1 MPGPSDD
8 SLRKARTN
16 LRSLVSDGPS
26 RLPSLNL
33 VADSV
38 RLELERRG
46 KVAILYISLDR
57 YGRLEPI
64 FGWRIVAEIL
74 DAVAANL
81 ESMAGSTLRRL
92 DVVSDF
98 TLTDD
103 AFIVLL
109 SPPRST
115 EVIGGDDLAAV
126 TRRVYERLQS
136 LLLND
141 LAPGVYDRVHPSVGA
156 AVLHADDALTF
167 EQNLQNGL
175 ALAMQAASEGAAA
188 YDAELEKTLA
198 ACVEGDELE
207 PLFEPVVEPAVATVI
222 GYRSSV
228 RGPFYSPLR
237 LPDVLLDVARRS
249 RLLAS
254 YGIAARAA
262 TVTAAAG
269 LRPDDLLFLGCAAGE
284 LPNAAVVAVS
294 EFYSLNKALVPQ
306 HVVFEIDADELG
318 TNTASSLRTLSDV
331 REMGFQLCLL
341 GPRGAVHRARA
352 DRRSEARVP
361 LPRSDA
367 CRRHRWRAHPGRGR
381 ATARALQRPHRGAA
395 HRLGGAHARS
405 AAPAESQRR
414 GALVRRALRAS
425 GHATA
430 RGVVRAAEG
439 VEWAWAR
446 RGAAPDRPQAVRL
459 AGSSPSSATPA

>member
-1 MPGPSDD
+1 VNSVQRPSDD
-8 SLRKARTN
+8 SLRKARIN

-26 RLPSLNL
+26 MLPSLNL

-115 EVIGGDDLAAV
+115 QVIAADDLAAV

-156 AVLHADDALTF
+156 AVLSADDALTF

-175 ALAMQAASEGAAA
+175 ALAMQAAAESATA

-198 ACVEGDELE
+198 ACVEGGELE
-207 PLFEPVVEPAVATVI
+207 PLFEPVVEPAATAVI

-249 RLLAS
+249 SLLAS
-254 YGIAARAA
+254 YGIAAREA

-294 EFYSLNKALVPQ
+294 EFYSLNQALVPQ
-306 HVVFEIDADELG
+306 HVVFEIDADELT
-318 TNTASSLRTLSDV
+318 TNSASSLRTLADV
-331 REMGFQLCLL
+331 REMGFQLCLSGL
-341 GPRGAVHRARA
+341 GDHFTALELIA
-352 DRRSEARVP
+352 EARPEFLCLDPTLVANIGGELTP
-361 LPRSDA
+361 LEVVQ
-367 CRRHRWRAHPGRGR
+367 
-381 ATARALQRPHRGAA
+381 L
-395 HRLGGAHARS
+395 
-405 AAPAESQRR
+405 
-414 GALVRRALRAS
+414 LVRFSDRIGAQLI
-425 GHATA
+425 AT
-430 RGVVRAAEG
+430 GVRTPEQQRLLGRNG
-439 VEWAWAR
+439 VELSCGELFAR
-446 RGAAPDRPQAVRL
+446 PDTRL
-459 AGSSPSSATPA
+459 PEVSFAG

>member
-1 MPGPSDD
+1 MQRPNDD

-26 RLPSLNL
+26 QLPSLNL

-38 RLELERRG
+38 RLELEKRG

-74 DAVAANL
+74 DAVAASL

-109 SPPRST
+109 SPPRSAQ
-115 EVIGGDDLAAV
+115 VIADDDLAAV
-126 TRRVYERLQS
+126 TRRVYERLQA

-156 AVLHADDALTF
+156 AVLSADDALTF

-175 ALAMQAASEGAAA
+175 ALAMQAAGEGAAVF
-188 YDAELEKTLA
+188 DAELEKTLA
-198 ACVEGDELE
+198 ACVAGGELE
-207 PLFEPVVEPAVATVI
+207 PLFEPVVEPAAATVI

-249 RLLAS
+249 SLLAS
-254 YGIAARAA
+254 YGVAAREA

-294 EFYSLNKALVPQ
+294 EFYSLNRALVPQ

-331 REMGFQLCLL
+331 REMGFQLCLSGL
-341 GPRGAVHRARA
+341 GAQFTALELIA
-352 DRRSEARVP
+352 EARPEFLCLDPTLV
-361 LPRSDA
+361 A
-367 CRRHRWRAHPGRGR
+367 N
-381 ATARALQRPHRGAA
+381 
-395 HRLGGAHARS
+395 LGGELT
-405 AAPAESQRR
+405 PVEVVQL
-414 GALVRRALRAS
+414 LVRFSDRIGAQLI
-425 GHATA
+425 AT
-430 RGVVRAAEG
+430 GVRTPEQQRLLGRNG
-439 VEWAWAR
+439 VELSCGELFAR
-446 RGAAPDRPQAVRL
+446 PDTRL
-459 AGSSPSSATPA
+459 PEVSFAG

>member
-1 MPGPSDD
+1 VASLQQPSDD
-8 SLRKARTN
+8 ALRKARTN
-16 LRSLVSDGPS
+16 LRSLVSDGS
-26 RLPSLNL
+26 SQLPSLNL
-33 VADSV
+33 VADTIRV
-38 RLELERRG
+38 ELERRG
-46 KVAILYISLDR
+46 KVAILYVSLDR
-57 YGRLEPI
+57 YGRLEPV

-109 SPPRST
+109 SPPRSAD
-115 EVIGGDDLAAV
+115 VIADDDLAAV

-156 AVLHADDALTF
+156 AVMSADQNLTF
-167 EQNLQNGL
+167 EQNLQMGV
-175 ALAMQAASEGAAA
+175 ALAMQAAAEQAEAF
-188 YDAELEKTLA
+188 DEELEQTLA
-198 ACVEGDELE
+198 ECVARGELE
-207 PLFEPVVEPAVATVI
+207 PLFEPVVDPTASAVM

-249 RLLAS
+249 NLLAS
-254 YGIAARAA
+254 YGVAAREA
-262 TVTAAAG
+262 TVSAASG
-269 LRPDDLLFLGCAAGE
+269 LRPDDLLFLGCAAAE

-318 TNTASSLRTLSDV
+318 TNTASTLRTLANV
-331 REMGFQLCLL
+331 REMGFQLCLSGL
-341 GPRGAVHRARA
+341 GAQFTTLELIA
-352 DRRSEARVP
+352 E
-361 LPRSDA
+361 
-367 CRRHRWRAHPGRGR
+367 AHPDYLCLDPVLVGNVDSDVTLVEVVQLLVRFSDRIGAQLIAAGLR
-381 ATARALQRPHRGAA
+381 AVEQQKHL
-395 HRLGGAHARS
+395 ARS
-405 AAPAESQRR
+405 
-414 GALVRRALRAS
+414 
-425 GHATA
+425 
-430 RGVVRAAEG
+430 G
-439 VEWAWAR
+439 VELFCGELYAR
-446 RGAAPDRPQAVRL
+446 PDTRLPAVSFAR
-459 AGSSPSSATPA
+459 

>member
-1 MPGPSDD
+1 VSSVQRPNDD

-26 RLPSLNL
+26 HLPSLNL

-38 RLELERRG
+38 RLELEKRG

-81 ESMAGSTLRRL
+81 EGMAGSTLRRL

-109 SPPRST
+109 SPPRSAQ
-115 EVIGGDDLAAV
+115 VIADDDLAAV

-156 AVLHADDALTF
+156 AVLSADDALTF
-167 EQNLQNGL
+167 EQNLQRGL
-175 ALAMQAASEGAAA
+175 ALAMQAAGEGAAVF
-188 YDAELEKTLA
+188 DAELEKTLA
-198 ACVEGDELE
+198 ACVAGGELE
-207 PLFEPVVEPAVATVI
+207 PLFEPVVEPTAAAVI

-254 YGIAARAA
+254 YGVAAREA

-269 LRPDDLLFLGCAAGE
+269 LRPDDLLFLGCAAAE

-294 EFYSLNKALVPQ
+294 EFYSLNQALVPQ

-318 TNTASSLRTLSDV
+318 TNTASSLRTLADV
-331 REMGFQLCLL
+331 REMGFQLCLSGL
-341 GPRGAVHRARA
+341 GAQFTALELIA
-352 DRRSEARVP
+352 EARPEFLCLDPTLV
-361 LPRSDA
+361 A
-367 CRRHRWRAHPGRGR
+367 N
-381 ATARALQRPHRGAA
+381 
-395 HRLGGAHARS
+395 LGGELT
-405 AAPAESQRR
+405 PVEVVQL
-414 GALVRRALRAS
+414 LVRFSDRIGAQLI
-425 GHATA
+425 AT
-430 RGVVRAAEG
+430 GVRTSEQQRLLGRNG
-439 VEWAWAR
+439 VELSCGELFAR
-446 RGAAPDRPQAVRL
+446 PDTRL
-459 AGSSPSSATPA
+459 PEVSFAT

>member
-1 MPGPSDD
+1 VSSVPRANDD

-26 RLPSLNL
+26 QLPSLNL
-33 VADSV
+33 VADTV
-38 RLELERRG
+38 RLELEKRG
-46 KVAILYISLDR
+46 KVALLYISLDR

-109 SPPRST
+109 APPRSAQ
-115 EVIGGDDLAAV
+115 VIADDDLAAV

-156 AVLHADDALTF
+156 AVLSADDALTF

-175 ALAMQAASEGAAA
+175 ALAMQAAAESAAA

-198 ACVEGDELE
+198 ACVEGGELE
-207 PLFEPVVEPAVATVI
+207 PLFEPVVEPAAAAVI

-249 RLLAS
+249 TLLAS
-254 YGIAARAA
+254 YGVAAREA

-269 LRPDDLLFLGCAAGE
+269 LRPDDLLFLGCAAAE

-294 EFYSLNKALVPQ
+294 EFYALNQALVPQ
-306 HVVFEIDADELG
+306 HVVFEIDADELS
-318 TNTASSLRTLSDV
+318 TNTASALRTLADV
-331 REMGFQLCLL
+331 RQMGFQLCLSGL
-341 GPRGAVHRARA
+341 GAQFTALELIA
-352 DRRSEARVP
+352 EARPEFLCLDPMLV
-361 LPRSDA
+361 A
-367 CRRHRWRAHPGRGR
+367 N
-381 ATARALQRPHRGAA
+381 
-395 HRLGGAHARS
+395 LGGELT
-405 AAPAESQRR
+405 PVEVVQL
-414 GALVRRALRAS
+414 LVRFSDRIGAQLIAAGVR
-425 GHATA
+425 TA
-430 RGVVRAAEG
+430 EQQRLLSRNG
-439 VEWAWAR
+439 VELSCGELFAR
-446 RGAAPDRPQAVRL
+446 PDTRL
-459 AGSSPSSATPA
+459 PEVSFAG